1 MLLLLLL
8 LLSSSWI
15 RRFDMLPVALY
26 IETTLDIEHCV
37 PVVRVRQWVAYLK
50 ADKAPRDYV

>member
-1 MLLLLLL
+1 MPLLLLL

-26 IETTLDIEHCV
+26 IETTLDIV
-37 PVVRVRQWVAYLK
+37 PVVRVRQCVAYLK
-50 ADKAPRDYV
+50 ADKAPRDYA